1 MKFKVLFL
9 TVFLLNMTNLFGQDY
24 FEDSKG
30 SGFSI
35 MSTNV
40 TSIFSAKLNVG
51 DNSIK
56 SDLFNQYQV
65 KKVSD
70 LSTYHFGWG
79 LSLKGKS
86 ENGLGILFSTGSLVP
101 GFTGNGYLAFRK
113 IIKKPVA
120 KWWIFILSGGYSVSK
135 YNLYNPSKIYSK
147 QLTDTIYQ
155 GYNFGLSWCYLFPVG
170 RNKLSNIILG
180 ASIGLSRIN
189 NYGNLSKVEIKDT
202 KIIND
207 TGGNTRNITPVQSN
221 GDIYAEGK
229 YLQYSSTK
237 FRFNLAYIPSFLNNR
252 ISLMFYPSVNYSK
265 VFAPLYNLGMGIQ
278 YLQIGSPS
286 VSIGGLFIEFNDISN
301 AQGKTGGI
309 IKRTLTVGLTAS
321 LNISSTSK

>member
-40 TSIFSAKLNVG
+40 TSIFSAKLNLG

-70 LSTYHFGWG
+70 LLTYHFGWG

-113 IIKKPVA
+113 IIKKPVT

-135 YNLYNPSKIYSK
+135 YNLYNPNKIYSK
-147 QLTDTIYQ
+147 QLTDTIY
-155 GYNFGLSWCYLFPVG
+155 
-170 RNKLSNIILG
+170 
-180 ASIGLSRIN
+180 
-189 NYGNLSKVEIKDT
+189 
-202 KIIND
+202 
-207 TGGNTRNITPVQSN
+207 
-221 GDIYAEGK
+221 
-229 YLQYSSTK
+229 
-237 FRFNLAYIPSFLNNR
+237 
-252 ISLMFYPSVNYSK
+252 
-265 VFAPLYNLGMGIQ
+265 
-278 YLQIGSPS
+278 
-286 VSIGGLFIEFNDISN
+286 
-301 AQGKTGGI
+301 
-309 IKRTLTVGLTAS
+309 
-321 LNISSTSK
+321 